1 VAWSNGG
8 QGVVCER
15 RERAHPAPN
24 DRRVV
29 SWTRRTGCTPVER
42 HICESAQRD
51 ARKGARERGTKLSE
65 RTGRELS
72 HARQMPQT
80 SSSVVHVQLATA
92 CQFLMVTFMPQFVP
106 QLAGGIRRRIVRARD
121 SLAARRDCS
130 GSVSAAS
137 TKCFAVNARN
147 ARINSNTRIAE
158 IRGVSFRWRS
168 RPSVSARIP
177 FPLGSPF
184 SKDARVN
191 HEHHG

>member
-1 VAWSNGG
+1 MAWSNGG

-106 QLAGGIRRRIVRARD
+106 QLAGGIRRQ
-121 SLAARRDCS
+121 AARRDC
-130 GSVSAAS
+130 VSCGVRKKS
-137 TKCFAVNARN
+137 FAVNARKHHSCSGKS
-147 ARINSNTRIAE
+147 AKTRKPDAKVFVGDPLN
-158 IRGVSFRWRS
+158 RFLL
-168 RPSVSARIP
+168 IP
-177 FPLGSPF
+177 LSQRT
-184 SKDARVN
+184 RVN
-191 HEHHG
+191 HG

>member
-1 VAWSNGG
+1 MAWSNGG

-137 TKCFAVNARN
+137 TKCFAVNARFTVCTDKQQHADRGN
-147 ARINSNTRIAE
+147 QRSEFSLAIPTIGFCTNTL
-158 IRGVSFRWRS
+158 
-168 RPSVSARIP
+168 PPRIP
-177 FPLGSPF
+177 FL
-184 SKDARVN
+184 
-191 HEHHG
+191 

>member
-1 VAWSNGG
+1 VARSNGG

-24 DRRVV
+24 DWRVV

-106 QLAGGIRRRIVRARD
+106 QLAGGIRRQ
-121 SLAARRDCS
+121 AARRDC
-130 GSVSAAS
+130 VSTAS
-137 TKCFAVNARN
+137 AKKLR
-147 ARINSNTRIAE
+147 RERAE
-158 IRGVSFRWRS
+158 ITSAVRGNQQKRGNERRRFSLAI
-168 RPSVSARIP
+168 PSIG
-177 FPLGSPF
+177 FF
-184 SKDARVN
+184 
-191 HEHHG
+191 